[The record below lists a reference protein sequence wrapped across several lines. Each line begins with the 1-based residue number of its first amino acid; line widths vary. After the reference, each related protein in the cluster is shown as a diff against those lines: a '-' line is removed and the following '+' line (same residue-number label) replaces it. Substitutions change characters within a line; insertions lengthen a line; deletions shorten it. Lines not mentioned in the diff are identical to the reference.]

1 MKRTPWLSWRLY
13 FLTVPVDVIFLLL
26 SSDHTIRDFN
36 DVTGWILVALIAHAS
51 IAPLIPIALFFTS
64 RLNNWKVELF
74 ALVCIGAVRG
84 VAINFAIGFLD
95 LEQRVAFLYKV
106 FNSAISLPVWFIG
119 LAIFVES
126 RRQFQREFEAL
137 FLRSVRKQ
145 QSTVGEQYVGV
156 GGLPQE
162 KLIAH
167 VQSVATGLASEIK
180 RVLDLPTSQI
190 NFAQQAGKIQDL
202 INTELRPASA
212 QLWNSSTLIAPKL
225 SFSALLR
232 ISFFEQRL
240 KVVLVALCT
249 SPYIFIGLNGSQG
262 WEFAGIETLFAT
274 ISNIAIY
281 FLFEAI
287 FRRGLLNRK
296 ATNIAII
303 VFSFS
308 FQLIAILTI
317 IPRDLFWT
325 DGVLTIFLYQLVLS
339 SNHIVGLLGFN
350 LYKSLSQQRAAVL
363 EYFELILQSRE
374 TTSVSSQDLSAVRN
388 IDLARYLHGEFQAG
402 LVATSLLLERAAS
415 TGDTELA
422 RHALRSAVDILSQ
435 DHAQLSQTK
444 ISSPVARLEK
454 IADGWRGIAS
464 VTFSTDWI
472 EGLEASELNDAIALI
487 DEAVANAVR
496 HAKAASISVN
506 GTAGDVDL
514 TIEILSDGAMMTHNA
529 AGLGTKLFSE
539 LASNWEYARRGEQNL
554 LTFTIRRTF

>member
-1 MKRTPWLSWRLY
+1 M
-13 FLTVPVDVIFLLL
+13 TVPVDVIFLLL

-84 VAINFAIGFLD
+84 IAINFAIGFLD

-145 QSTVGEQYVGV
+145 QSTVGEQLVGV

-262 WEFAGIETLFAT
+262 WEFAAVETLFAT

-287 FRRGLLNRK
+287 FRKGLLNRK

-303 VFSFS
+303 VISFS

-325 DGVLTIFLYQLVLS
+325 DDVLTIFLYQLVLS

-402 LVATSLLLERAAS
+402 LVATSLLLERAAN

-435 DHAQLSQTK
+435 DHDQLSQTK

-472 EGLEASELNDAIALI
+472 EGLDASELNDAIALI

-539 LASNWEYARRGEQNL
+539 LASNWEYSRRSEQNL
-554 LTFTIRRTF
+554 LTFTIRRTFQAFP

>member
-13 FLTVPVDVIFLLL
+13 FLTIPVDLIFLLL
-26 SSDHTIRDFN
+26 SSDHTIRDLN
-36 DVTGWILVALIAHAS
+36 DVTGWALVSLMAHAS
-51 IAPLIPIALFFTS
+51 IAPLIALALFFTS
-64 RLNNWKVELF
+64 QLNSWKAELC
-74 ALVCIGAVRG
+74 ALVVIGAFRG
-84 VAINFAIGFLD
+84 VTINFAIGVLD
-95 LEQRVAFLYKV
+95 LEQRVPFFYKV

-145 QSTVGEQYVGV
+145 QSTVGEQLVGV

-167 VQSVATGLASEIK
+167 VQSVASGLASEIK

-190 NFAQQAGKIQDL
+190 NYAQQAGKIQDL

-212 QLWNSSTLIAPKL
+212 QLWNSSTLTAPKL

-232 ISFFEQRL
+232 ISLLEQRL
-240 KVVLVALCT
+240 KVVLAALCT

-262 WEFAGIETLFAT
+262 WEFAAFETVFAT
-274 ISNIAIY
+274 VSNIAIY
-281 FLFEAI
+281 LLCEALH
-287 FRRGLLNRK
+287 RKGLISRK
-296 ATNIAII
+296 STNVAII
-303 VFSFS
+303 SFSFL
-308 FQLIAILTI
+308 FQLIAILTL
-317 IPRDLFWT
+317 IPGNLFWT
-325 DGVLTIFLYQLVLS
+325 DDVLTIVLYQLVLTG
-339 SNHIVGLLGFN
+339 NHIVALLGFN
-350 LYKSLSQQRAAVL
+350 MYKSLSQQRAAVL
-363 EYFELILQSRE
+363 KYFELILQARE
-374 TTSVSSQDLSAVRN
+374 TLSVSSQDLSAVRN

-402 LVATSLLLERAAS
+402 LVATSLLLERAAN

-472 EGLEASELNDAIALI
+472 EGLDASELNDAIALI

-496 HAKAASISVN
+496 HAKATSISIN
-506 GTAGDVDL
+506 GVASGADL
-514 TIEILSDGAMMTHNA
+514 AIEILSDGAMMTHNA
-529 AGLGTKLFSE
+529 AGLGTKLFNE
-539 LASNWEYARRGEQNL
+539 LASNLEYSRRGEQNL
-554 LTFTIRRTF
+554 LKFTIRRAF

>member
-1 MKRTPWLSWRLY
+1 VKRTPWISWRLY

-26 SSDHTIRDFN
+26 SGDHTIRDFN
-36 DVTGWILVALIAHAS
+36 DITGWVLVALMAHAS
-51 IAPLIPIALFFTS
+51 IAPLIPIALYFTS
-64 RLNNWKVELF
+64 RRNSWKAELF
-74 ALVCIGAVRG
+74 ALVSLGAVRG
-84 VAINFAIGFLD
+84 IAINFAIGFLD

-145 QSTVGEQYVGV
+145 QSTVGEQLVGV

-180 RVLDLPTSQI
+180 RVLDLPASQI
-190 NFAQQAGKIQDL
+190 NYAQQAGKIQDL
-202 INTELRPASA
+202 INSELRPASA
-212 QLWNSSTLIAPKL
+212 QLWNDATLSAPKL

-232 ISFFEQRL
+232 ISLFEQRL
-240 KVVLVALCT
+240 RVLLVALCT

-262 WEFAGIETLFAT
+262 WKFAAFGTVFAT
-274 ISNIAIY
+274 VSNIAIY
-281 FLFEAI
+281 LLFEVI
-287 FRRGLLNRK
+287 YRK
-296 ATNIAII
+296 ELVTRKTTNVAII
-303 VFSFS
+303 VFSFL
-308 FQLIAILTI
+308 FQLIVILNF
-317 IPRDLFWT
+317 IPSDLFWT
-325 DGVLTIFLYQLVLS
+325 DDAVTIFLYQLVLS

-350 LYKSLSQQRAAVL
+350 LHKSLSQQRAAVL

-402 LVATSLLLERAAS
+402 LVATSLLLERAAN

-454 IADGWRGIAS
+454 IVDGWRGIAS
-464 VTFSTDWI
+464 VTFSTDWM
-472 EGLEASELNDAIALI
+472 EGLDASELNDAIALI

-496 HAKAASISVN
+496 HAKASLISVT
-506 GTAGDVDL
+506 GSRVDKCVNL
-514 TIEILSDGAMMTHNA
+514 EIHSDGTGMTQNVP
-529 AGLGTKLFSE
+529 GLGTKLFTE
-539 LASNWEYARRGEQNL
+539 LATSWNYFHNGEQNVL
-554 LTFTIRRTF
+554 KFTIRTNT

>member
-13 FLTVPVDVIFLLL
+13 FLTIPVDLIFLLL
-26 SSDHTIRDFN
+26 SSDHTIRDLN
-36 DVTGWILVALIAHAS
+36 DVTGWALVSLMAHAS
-51 IAPLIPIALFFTS
+51 IAPLIALALFFTS
-64 RLNNWKVELF
+64 QLNSWMAELC
-74 ALVCIGAVRG
+74 ALVVIGAFRG
-84 VAINFAIGFLD
+84 VTINFAIGVLD
-95 LEQRVAFLYKV
+95 LEQRVPFFYKV

-145 QSTVGEQYVGV
+145 QSTVGKQLVGV

-167 VQSVATGLASEIK
+167 VQSVASGLASEIK
-180 RVLDLPTSQI
+180 RALDLPTSQI
-190 NFAQQAGKIQDL
+190 NYAQQAGKIQDL

-212 QLWNSSTLIAPKL
+212 QLWNSSTLTAPKL

-232 ISFFEQRL
+232 ISLLEQRL
-240 KVVLVALCT
+240 KVVLAALCT
-249 SPYIFIGLNGSQG
+249 SPYIFIGLNGSQS
-262 WEFAGIETLFAT
+262 WEFAAFETAFAT
-274 ISNIAIY
+274 VSNIAIY
-281 FLFEAI
+281 LLFEALH
-287 FRRGLLNRK
+287 RKGLISRK
-296 ATNIAII
+296 STNVAII
-303 VFSFS
+303 LCSFL
-308 FQLIAILTI
+308 FQLIAILTL
-317 IPRDLFWT
+317 IPGNLFWT
-325 DGVLTIFLYQLVLS
+325 DDVLTIFLYQLLLS
-339 SNHIVGLLGFN
+339 LNHIVGLLGFN

-363 EYFELILQSRE
+363 KYFEHILQSRE
-374 TTSVSSQDLSAVRN
+374 TPAISSQDLSAVRN

-402 LVATSLLLERAAS
+402 LVATSLLLERAAN

-444 ISSPVARLEK
+444 ISSPVTRLEK

-472 EGLEASELNDAIALI
+472 EGLDASELNDAIALI

-496 HAKAASISVN
+496 HAKATSISIN
-506 GTAGDVDL
+506 GVASGADL
-514 TIEILSDGAMMTHNA
+514 AIEILSNGAMMTHNA
-529 AGLGTKLFSE
+529 AGLGTKLFNE
-539 LASNWEYARRGEQNL
+539 LASNWEYSRRGEQNL
-554 LTFTIRRTF
+554 LKFTIRRAF

>member
-1 MKRTPWLSWRLY
+1 M
-13 FLTVPVDVIFLLL
+13 TVPVDVIFLLL

-84 VAINFAIGFLD
+84 IAINFAIGFLD

-262 WEFAGIETLFAT
+262 WEFAAVETLFAT
-274 ISNIAIY
+274 VSNIAIY

-287 FRRGLLNRK
+287 FRKGLLNRK

-317 IPRDLFWT
+317 IPSDLFWT
-325 DGVLTIFLYQLVLS
+325 DDVLTIFLYQLVLF
-339 SNHIVGLLGFN
+339 SNHIVSLLGFN

-402 LVATSLLLERAAS
+402 LVATSLLLERAAN

-454 IADGWRGIAS
+454 IAIGWRGIAS

-472 EGLEASELNDAIALI
+472 EGLDASELNDAIALI

-529 AGLGTKLFSE
+529 VGLGTKLFSE
-539 LASNWEYARRGEQNL
+539 LASNWEYSRRGEQNL

>member
-13 FLTVPVDVIFLLL
+13 FLTIPVDLIFLIL
-26 SSDHTIRDFN
+26 SSDHTIRDLN
-36 DVTGWILVALIAHAS
+36 DVTGWALVSLMAHAS
-51 IAPLIPIALFFTS
+51 IAPLIPIALYFTS
-64 RLNNWKVELF
+64 QLNSWKAELF
-74 ALVCIGAVRG
+74 ALVSLGAVRG
-84 VAINFAIGFLD
+84 IAINFAIGILD
-95 LEQRVAFLYKV
+95 LEQRVPFLYKV

-145 QSTVGEQYVGV
+145 QSTVGGQLVGV

-180 RVLDLPTSQI
+180 RVLDLPASQI
-190 NFAQQAGKIQDL
+190 NYAQQAGKIQDL

-212 QLWNSSTLIAPKL
+212 QLWNDAALSAPKL

-232 ISFFEQRL
+232 ISLLEQRL

-262 WEFAGIETLFAT
+262 WKFAGFETLFAT
-274 ISNIAIY
+274 VSNITIY
-281 FLFEAI
+281 LLFEAI
-287 FRRGLLNRK
+287 FRRGLINRK
-296 ATNIAII
+296 VTNIAIM
-303 VFSFS
+303 VFSFL
-308 FQLIAILTI
+308 FQLTAILTI
-317 IPRDLFWT
+317 VPSDLFWT
-325 DGVLTIFLYQLVLS
+325 DDVLTIILYQIVLS
-339 SNHIVGLLGFN
+339 TNHIVGLLGFN

-402 LVATSLLLERAAS
+402 LVATSLLLERAANS
-415 TGDTELA
+415 GDTELA

-472 EGLEASELNDAIALI
+472 EGLDASEVNDAIALI

-496 HAKAASISVN
+496 HAKASLISVT
-506 GTAGDVDL
+506 GSRVDKCVTL
-514 TIEILSDGAMMTHNA
+514 EIHSDGAGMTHNA
-529 AGLGTKLFSE
+529 PGLGTKLFTE
-539 LASNWEYARRGEQNL
+539 LATSWDYFHNGEQNVL
-554 LTFTIRRTF
+554 KFTIRTNT

>member
-1 MKRTPWLSWRLY
+1 M
-13 FLTVPVDVIFLLL
+13 TVPVDVIFLLL

-84 VAINFAIGFLD
+84 IAINFAIGFLD

-145 QSTVGEQYVGV
+145 QSTVGEQLVGV

-262 WEFAGIETLFAT
+262 WEFAAVETLFAT
-274 ISNIAIY
+274 VSNIAIY

-287 FRRGLLNRK
+287 FRKGLLNRK

-317 IPRDLFWT
+317 IPSDLFWT
-325 DGVLTIFLYQLVLS
+325 DDVLTIFLYQLVLF
-339 SNHIVGLLGFN
+339 SNHIVSLLGFN

-402 LVATSLLLERAAS
+402 LVATSLLLERAAH

-454 IADGWRGIAS
+454 IAIGWRGIAS

-472 EGLEASELNDAIALI
+472 EGLDASELNDAIALI

-539 LASNWEYARRGEQNL
+539 LASNWEYSRRGEQNL

>member
-1 MKRTPWLSWRLY
+1 M
-13 FLTVPVDVIFLLL
+13 
-26 SSDHTIRDFN
+26 
-36 DVTGWILVALIAHAS
+36 AHAS
-51 IAPLIPIALFFTS
+51 IAPLIALALFFTS
-64 RLNNWKVELF
+64 QLNSWKAELC
-74 ALVCIGAVRG
+74 ALVVIGAFRG
-84 VAINFAIGFLD
+84 VTINFAIGVLD
-95 LEQRVAFLYKV
+95 LEQRVPFFYKV

-145 QSTVGEQYVGV
+145 QSTVGEQLVGV

-167 VQSVATGLASEIK
+167 VQSVASGLASEIK

-190 NFAQQAGKIQDL
+190 NYAQQAGKIQDL

-212 QLWNSSTLIAPKL
+212 QLWNSSTLTAPKL

-232 ISFFEQRL
+232 ISLLEQRL
-240 KVVLVALCT
+240 KVVLAALCT

-262 WEFAGIETLFAT
+262 WEFAAFETVFAT
-274 ISNIAIY
+274 VSNIAIY
-281 FLFEAI
+281 LLCEALH
-287 FRRGLLNRK
+287 RKGLISRK
-296 ATNIAII
+296 STNVAII
-303 VFSFS
+303 SFSFL
-308 FQLIAILTI
+308 FQLIAILTL
-317 IPRDLFWT
+317 IPGNLFWT
-325 DGVLTIFLYQLVLS
+325 DDVLTIVLYQLVLTG
-339 SNHIVGLLGFN
+339 NHIVALLGFN
-350 LYKSLSQQRAAVL
+350 MYKSLSQQRAAVL
-363 EYFELILQSRE
+363 KYFELILQARE
-374 TTSVSSQDLSAVRN
+374 TLSVSSQDLSAVRN

-402 LVATSLLLERAAS
+402 LVATSLLLERAAN

-472 EGLEASELNDAIALI
+472 EGLDASELNDAIALI

-496 HAKAASISVN
+496 HAKATSISIN
-506 GTAGDVDL
+506 GVASGADL
-514 TIEILSDGAMMTHNA
+514 AIEILSDGAMMTHNA

-539 LASNWEYARRGEQNL
+539 LASNWEYSRRGEQNL